1 MTSLIWTKHDKTNQI
16 KFFSFWL
23 QLCSEF
29 ITDQRSFKTLAV
41 QFLVISIVWILNWSS
56 IFQNTTGSVHLE
68 CNGVRLDLVLLSS
81 YHYQTFKTF
90 KCNISSMFR
99 ELSVF
104 FPWSIHKAP
113 YVYSG
118 CWYMSFFFVRG
129 ACDFVTICDAG
140 VFASF

>member
-16 KFFSFWL
+16 KFLSFWL

-29 ITDQRSFKTLAV
+29 ITDQRSFKTLTV

-68 CNGVRLDLVLLSS
+68 CNGVRLDLVLLTTIKLS
-81 YHYQTFKTF
+81 KP
-90 KCNISSMFR
+90 
-99 ELSVF
+99 LSVIYRPCSENCLF
-104 FPWSIHKAP
+104 SFHDPYIKHHMSILD
-113 YVYSG
+113 VG
-118 CWYMSFFFVRG
+118 TCLFFVVPG